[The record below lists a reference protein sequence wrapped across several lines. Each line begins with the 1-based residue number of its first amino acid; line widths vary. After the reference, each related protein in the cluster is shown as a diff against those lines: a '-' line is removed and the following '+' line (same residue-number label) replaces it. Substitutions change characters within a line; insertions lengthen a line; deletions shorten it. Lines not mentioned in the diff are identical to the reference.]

1 METYRCP
8 TVRPT
13 GDPAQQPKPR
23 KVSSV
28 FMEQNFTHHAYSMA
42 HDGKTTIVHLPDGI
56 EVHREGRPKLV
67 LLMLLPFNPRDFY
80 WHPDSKRVA
89 FWVLHTPKAERPG
102 QNVRPRRAVAVMD
115 VTNLPSTV
123 RPGDPPPYQ
132 VVYTSTPEQE
142 PFGLEWSPRGDALYL
157 IQRGADIDTS
167 ESYGA
172 LTRIELN
179 NTGSPKEIVRMPG
192 SLDFF
197 MPPVS
202 RFERGEG
209 PSSQPYSIL
218 YGTMEGLYTI
228 NPDGTRPERLSNV
241 PAIGLYNVEWNP
253 KPTTRQVAL
262 FFKRAVP
269 AGNGR
274 MFVGAYLVR
283 LDALRQNAAAAATPE
298 AQEAKESEAIEQ
310 LYDDTDVHTL
320 WYSPRGTYV
329 TWASP
334 WGLWYR
340 RPEDKADKAVQVRI
354 PANPDPTA
362 DGATLEIKGVTWHD
376 SERKLAFTAGNKL
389 FICELPSNE
398 VYQVAEFGT
407 DASTFVA
414 EPRFVGEE
422 VFLTAFEDARASGR
436 IRSGVELGMPGRPAD
451 PSMGRGR
458 VPTAPGTTPVTEPA
472 PTAPAP
478 TQPGR
483 SGSPRNN

>member
-1 METYRCP
+1 METYMCP
-8 TVRPT
+8 TTRPT
-13 GDPAQQPKPR
+13 GDPATQPAPR

-28 FMEQNFTHHAYSMA
+28 FMEQSFTHHAYSMA

-56 EVHREGRPKLV
+56 EVYRQGRPKVV
-67 LLMLLPFNPRDFY
+67 LLMLLHYNPRDFY

-89 FWVLHTPKAERPG
+89 FWVLDTPKAERAG
-102 QNVRPRRAVAVMD
+102 QSVRPRRAVAVMD
-115 VTNLPSTV
+115 VTNLPSNI
-123 RPGDPPPYQ
+123 RPGDPPPYD
-132 VVYTSTPEQE
+132 VVYTSTPDKE
-142 PFGLEWSPRGDALYL
+142 PFGLEWSPRGDALY
-157 IQRGADIDTS
+157 IIEKGAEIETS

-172 LTRIELN
+172 ITRIELS
-179 NTGSPKEIVRMPG
+179 NTDSPREIVKVPG

-209 PSSQPYSIL
+209 PSAQPYSIL
-218 YGTMEGLYTI
+218 FGSMEGLYTV
-228 NPDGTRPERLSNV
+228 NPDGTRPERLSDV

-253 KPTTRQVAL
+253 KTSTRQVAL

-269 AGNGR
+269 SATGR

-283 LDALRQNAAAAATPE
+283 LDMLRQRGTEVEAPE
-298 AQEAKESEAIEQ
+298 AREAREAEAIEQ
-310 LYDDTDVHTL
+310 LYDGTDVHTL

-329 TWASP
+329 TWATP

-340 RPEDKADKAVQVRI
+340 RPEDKPGTEVQVQI
-354 PANPDPTA
+354 PANPEVEGT
-362 DGATLEIKGVTWHD
+362 TLEVKGVTWHD

-398 VYQVAEFGT
+398 VYQVAQFGT
-407 DASTFVA
+407 DSTSTFAA

-422 VFLTAFEDARASGR
+422 VFLTAFEDARKSGR

-451 PSMGRGR
+451 PTMGRGR
-458 VPTAPGTTPVTEPA
+458 KPTSPGTTPVTEPA
-472 PTAPAP
+472 PAPAGSP
-478 TQPGR
+478 PAR